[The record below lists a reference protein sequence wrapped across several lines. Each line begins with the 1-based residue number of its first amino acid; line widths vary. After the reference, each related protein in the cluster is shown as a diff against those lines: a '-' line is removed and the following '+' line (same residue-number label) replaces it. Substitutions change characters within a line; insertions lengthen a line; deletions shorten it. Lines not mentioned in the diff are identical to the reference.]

1 MNLKQGSPS
10 ALTFYTYINENKENG
25 LLKSATFPFV
35 EQYEDNFILETK
47 VLIFIYNLFSNH
59 STHIKIQ
66 KQAGAELGQAQLPIG
81 IGLCCD

>member
-25 LLKSATFPFV
+25 LLKSGTFPFS
-35 EQYEDNFILETK
+35 EQFEDNFILETK

-59 STHIKIQ
+59 RPHIEIQ
-66 KQAGAELGQAQLPIG
+66 ENYIQ
-81 IGLCCD
+81 